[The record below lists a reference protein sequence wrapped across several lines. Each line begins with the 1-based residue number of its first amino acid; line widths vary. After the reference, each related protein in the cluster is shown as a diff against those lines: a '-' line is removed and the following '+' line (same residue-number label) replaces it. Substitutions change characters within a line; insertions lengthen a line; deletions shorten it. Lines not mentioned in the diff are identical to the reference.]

1 MQLTSK
7 IKASLTCISVFEG
20 LSYGWFQRNFGR
32 SNYGRSDYS
41 SRSVKSVW
49 DSLEFSNHLVK
60 SLLSLGVSPL
70 VPSCWTS
77 LLAEASLLSAWTV
90 QKEQCKWL
98 LAAQHPS
105 QRVRS
110 DWLSQ
115 GMLLTEAEQEKS
127 LGNTL
132 GESVSSIN
140 FLIFIK
146 TISPWHKCNVQH

>member
-7 IKASLTCISVFEG
+7 IKASLTRISVFEG

-70 VPSCWTS
+70 VPSC
-77 LLAEASLLSAWTV
+77 
-90 QKEQCKWL
+90 
-98 LAAQHPS
+98 
-105 QRVRS
+105 
-110 DWLSQ
+110 
-115 GMLLTEAEQEKS
+115 
-127 LGNTL
+127 
-132 GESVSSIN
+132 
-140 FLIFIK
+140 
-146 TISPWHKCNVQH
+146 